1 MAIIAVRSHR
11 FLRNSTIQHFVLIC
25 TCAMV
30 SSTTLAQISLPGPGF
45 INTVAGN
52 GTGGYSGDGGLATKA
67 EIYGPSGLILDSS
80 GNLYFAEFYNQR
92 IRKVTAST
100 GNISTVAG
108 NGTAG
113 YTGDGGAATSAE
125 LKNPT
130 GVTVDSAGNI
140 YIADFSNSRIRAVNT
155 QATAV
160 TILHVVIQP
169 GDIATVAGTG
179 TGGYS
184 GDGGAATSAKISD
197 PSAVALDSS
206 GNLYIADEG
215 NNRIRKVLTTG
226 IISTVAGGGT
236 GGDGGLATNASLST
250 PTDVF
255 VAPSGDFFIA
265 DLEDNRVRKV
275 TVSTGIITTVAGN
288 GTGGY
293 TGDGGPATS
302 AELDAPSG
310 VSVDVNGNLYVVD
323 ALERL
328 RVVDRDTQIIS
339 TLAGNG
345 NYGETGDGG
354 LATGAE
360 LGGPARVALDK
371 TNNIYVADEGGER
384 VRAIGASRE
393 NLPIA
398 GGIIK
403 TVAGNGTA
411 GYSGDGGAATSAEL
425 YFPSGVAVDSANN
438 LYIAD
443 YQESR
448 IRKVTASTG
457 IISTAAG
464 NGTAGYSG
472 DGGPATSAE
481 FDYPYGVAV
490 DAHANIYVADYVN
503 SRVRA
508 VNTGTTAVTIAGVTI
523 QPGNIATIAGTG
535 TAGYSGDGG
544 AATSAKLNGPI
555 SVAVDSSGNIYIA
568 DALNF
573 RIRKVTASNGHIATI
588 AGNGVDGY
596 SGDNGPATSAELN
609 YPDGV
614 GVDSALNVYI
624 ADTYNARIRIVSSY
638 GVIYTLA
645 GNGHLGYAVNGGSA
659 SQAELYYP
667 RGVAAD
673 AAGNVYIADEY
684 NNRVRAVDSGL
695 IYTLAGNGTQ
705 GYSGDGGPADNAEL
719 SIPGGVAVDAAG
731 DVFIADT
738 ANHRVRQITTAPD
751 FYPAGGSYTGT
762 QIVTIS
768 SPISGAVIYYTTN
781 GSTPTTASAIY
792 SGPITVT
799 ATETVKAIA
808 VAAGFSTS
816 AVGAATYTISGGSA
830 TATPTFSPAAGAYTG
845 SQTLTISDTTSGAA
859 IYYTTNG
866 VAPTTSSNVYEG
878 PFPVSTSET
887 VKAIAVAPGDAVSA
901 VGSAAYTITAATPTF
916 SPAAGTYTGAQS
928 VSISDAATP
937 STIYYTTNGSTPT
950 TSSTVYSGA
959 IQVSATETVKAIAVS
974 PGASTSAVGSAAYTI
989 NASTATATPTFSPAA
1004 GTYTGTQKVTIS
1016 DTTSHFIIYYTTN
1029 GTTPTSAST
1038 VYSTP
1043 IMVDATET
1051 VKAIAIA
1058 TGDSVSAVGS
1068 AAYTINAGTKAATPT
1083 FTPAAGTYTGSQA
1096 VTIKTTT
1103 SGASIF
1109 YTTNGTTPTTASAVY
1124 SAPVVLTSTSM
1135 VEALAVATGDSD
1147 STVAS
1152 AAYAISGGSA
1162 TATPTFSPAP
1172 GGYSAS
1178 QKVTISD
1185 TTSGAAIYYT
1195 TNGTTPTAA
1204 STLYTGTITVG
1215 ATETVS
1221 AIAIASGSTSSA
1233 VGSGL
1238 YTILVE
1244 AATPIFSPAPGSY
1257 DGAQTVT
1264 ISDTTSGA
1272 TILYSING
1280 ATPSIYSS
1288 PITVSVS
1295 ETVTAVAVA
1304 TGKSQSANASG
1315 TYVITTCSQ

>member
-1 MAIIAVRSHR
+1 MAIVADRDYQSLRS
-11 FLRNSTIQHFVLIC
+11 LTITYFVLIGV
-25 TCAMV
+25 CAFV
-30 SSTTLAQISLPGPGF
+30 SSTGLAQISLPGPGY

-52 GTGGYSGDGGLATKA
+52 GTAGYSGDGALATRA
-67 EIYGPSGLILDSS
+67 EIYGPSGLALDSA

-113 YTGDGGAATSAE
+113 YLGDGGVATSAE

-130 GVTVDSAGNI
+130 GVAVDSAGNI

-155 QATAV
+155 QTTAV

-179 TGGYS
+179 TAGYS
-184 GDGGAATSAKISD
+184 GDGAAAISAKIAE

-226 IISTVAGGGT
+226 TISTVAGGGS
-236 GGDGGLATNASLST
+236 GGDGGLATSASLLT

-255 VAPSGDFFIA
+255 IAPSGDFFIA
-265 DLEDNRVRKV
+265 DLGDNRVRKV
-275 TVSTGIITTVAGN
+275 TISTGIITTVAGN
-288 GTGGY
+288 GTSGY
-293 TGDGGPATS
+293 SGDGGPATS
-302 AELDAPSG
+302 AELDSPSG
-310 VSVDVNGNLYVVD
+310 VSVDVNGNLYIVD

-328 RVVDRDTQIIS
+328 RVVDRQTQIIS

-345 NYGETGDGG
+345 TYGETGDGG
-354 LATGAE
+354 LATNAE

-371 TNNIYVADEGGER
+371 TNNIYVSDEGGEH
-384 VRAIGASRE
+384 VRAVGASRE

-398 GGIIK
+398 GGVIK

-411 GYSGDGGAATSAEL
+411 GFSGDGGAAISAEL
-425 YFPSGVAVDSANN
+425 YFPSGVAVDSADN

-457 IISTAAG
+457 FISTVAG
-464 NGTAGYSG
+464 NGILGYAG
-472 DGGPATSAE
+472 DGGPALNAE
-481 FDYPYGVAV
+481 FDYVYGVAV
-490 DAHANIYVADYVN
+490 DASANIYIADYLN

-535 TAGYSGDGG
+535 TAGFSGDGG

-555 SVAVDSSGNIYIA
+555 SVAVDASGNVYIA
-568 DALNF
+568 DSLNF
-573 RIRKVTASNGHIATI
+573 RIRKVTASTGHIATI

-614 GVDSALNVYI
+614 GVDSAFNVYI
-624 ADTYNARIRIVSSY
+624 ADTYNARIRMVSSY
-638 GVIYTLA
+638 GVIFTLA
-645 GNGHLGYAVNGGSA
+645 GNGHQGYAVNGGAA

-667 RGVAAD
+667 RAVAAD
-673 AAGNVYIADEY
+673 PGGNVYIADEY
-684 NNRVRAVDSGL
+684 NNRLRAVDSGL
-695 IYTLAGNGTQ
+695 IYTLAGNGTE

-719 SIPGGVAVDAAG
+719 NIPGGVAVDSSG
-731 DVFIADT
+731 NVYIADT

-751 FYPAGGSYTGT
+751 FYPPAGSYTGT
-762 QIVTIS
+762 QLITIS
-768 SPISGAVIYYTTN
+768 SPISSAVVYYTTN

-792 SGPITVT
+792 SAPITVT

-808 VAAGFSTS
+808 VPAGFSTS
-816 AVGAATYTISGGSA
+816 AVGSATYTISAGTA
-830 TATPTFSPAAGAYTG
+830 AATPTFSPAAGSYTG
-845 SQTLTISDTTSGAA
+845 SQNLTISDTTTGAT
-859 IYYTTNG
+859 IYYTLNG
-866 VAPTTSSNVYEG
+866 STPTTASSVYEG
-878 PFPVSTSET
+878 PFGVGTSET

-928 VSISDAATP
+928 VSINDAATP
-937 STIYYTTNGSTPT
+937 ATIYYTTNGSTPT
-950 TSSTVYSGA
+950 TSSSVYSGA
-959 IQVSATETVKAIAVS
+959 IQVSATGTVKAIAVT

-989 NASTATATPTFSPAA
+989 NSSTATATPTFSPAA

-1016 DTTSHFIIYYTTN
+1016 DSTTHSIIYYTTN
-1029 GTTPTSAST
+1029 GTTPTSASS

-1043 IMVDATET
+1043 IMVDATAT

-1058 TGDSVSAVGS
+1058 TGDSSSAVGS
-1068 AAYTINAGTKAATPT
+1068 AAYTINAGTKVATPT
-1083 FTPAAGTYTGSQA
+1083 FTPAAGSYTGSQA
-1096 VTIKTTT
+1096 VTLKTTT
-1103 SGASIF
+1103 SGATIY
-1109 YTTNGTTPTTASAVY
+1109 YTTNGTTPTTASAAY
-1124 SAPVVLTSTSM
+1124 SAPVVVSATATIK
-1135 VEALAVATGDSD
+1135 ALAVAMGDSD
-1147 STVAS
+1147 SAVAS
-1152 AAYAISGGSA
+1152 AAYTISGGSA
-1162 TATPTFSPAP
+1162 TATPTFSPTP
-1172 GGYSAS
+1172 GGYTTS

-1185 TTSGAAIYYT
+1185 STSGAAIYYT
-1195 TNGTTPTAA
+1195 TNGTTPTTA
-1204 STLYTGTITVG
+1204 SSRYTAPITVS

-1221 AIAIASGSTSSA
+1221 AIAIANGSTSSA

-1238 YTILVE
+1238 YTILLQ
-1244 AATPIFSPAPGSY
+1244 AATPTFSPAPGSY

-1280 ATPSIYSS
+1280 STPLVYSS

-1295 ETVTAVAVA
+1295 ETVTAIAVA
-1304 TGKSQSANASG
+1304 TGKSESAYASG
-1315 TYVITTCSQ
+1315 SYVITTCVQ